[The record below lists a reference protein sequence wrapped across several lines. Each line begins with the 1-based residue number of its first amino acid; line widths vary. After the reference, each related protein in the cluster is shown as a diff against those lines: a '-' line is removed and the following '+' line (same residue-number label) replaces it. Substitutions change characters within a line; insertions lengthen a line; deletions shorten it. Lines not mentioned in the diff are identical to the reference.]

1 MKYSENATDFEFNHQ
16 IPKSHKTT
24 IAMAALM
31 SLYTLPSLN
40 KSVSWEEYAA
50 RLRRYLPSP
59 AITN

>member
-31 SLYTLPSLN
+31 SLYALPSLN
-40 KSVSWEEYAA
+40 KYSLLFV
-50 RLRRYLPSP
+50 LM
-59 AITN
+59 